1 MCILQH
7 AGMINHKVYSPTV
20 NLVTVDFAGVLLYF
34 NGRDANPR
42 VRAPSY
48 PGVPTPWWGMEAGN

>member
-1 MCILQH
+1 MQH